1 MKYSVK
7 FYPEKRFTKIDK
19 SKTTTRKEEPTNYK
33 EIIKDVPVFLSVT
46 YSLKQV
52 FYYTGKSCNIDQ
64 WDKTA
69 SRMKKNQIAP
79 NGQTTTSF
87 NSDLDEIKVAI
98 DSLFKIYD
106 ATNVTPSPDQLR
118 NDLKTKLGKEVK
130 KEQEPEK
137 VGFFERFD
145 KYIKDAPLSHGRKKV
160 LKSTCKKVREFNPA
174 TTFDNLDSQYL
185 TDFHNYLVGD
195 RNLSK
200 NGAINEM
207 KRLRA
212 FFGYAIKKE
221 WTVNYPFKSFTIEP
235 ETYGE
240 PIYISVEE
248 RDKLYNAVIEDEC
261 LARVRDIFVFQCLVG
276 CRVGDLTKLK
286 KSNIVNGC
294 IEYIASKTKDESP
307 RIARIPLTPKAKV
320 ILAKYDLSDGQL
332 LPFISDQ
339 KYNDY
344 IKKLFKLDN
353 VKLTRIV
360 TIADSKTRESVQKS
374 IADIASS
381 HMARRVFVSGLYHKG
396 VKDSI
401 IASMSGHVEN
411 SKAFSRY
418 YSVSE
423 ADQKEAMKAI
433 E

>member
-7 FYPEKRFTKIDK
+7 FYTEKRKGETENLPI
-19 SKTTTRKEEPTNYK
+19 R
-33 EIIKDVPVFLSVT
+33 LSVS
-46 YSLKQV
+46 YPLNRME
-52 FYYTGKSCNIDQ
+52 YYTGKRCNVKQ
-64 WDKTA
+64 WDVET

-87 NSDLDEIKVAI
+87 NSDLDEIKVAV

-106 ATNVTPSPDQLR
+106 ATNVTPSPEQLR

-130 KEQEPEK
+130 AEPEPEQI
-137 VGFFERFD
+137 GFFERYE
-145 KYIKDAPLSHGRKKV
+145 KYMKDAPVSHDRKKV
-160 LKSTCKKVREFNPA
+160 LKTNCKKVREFNPG

-185 TDFHNYLVGD
+185 TDFYNYLIGTCK
-195 RNLSK
+195 LSK
-200 NGAINEM
+200 NGAVNEM

-212 FFGYAIKKE
+212 FLGYAIKKE
-221 WTVNYPFKSFTIEP
+221 WTVNYPFKSFSMEA
-235 ETYGE
+235 ESYGD

-248 RDKLYNAVIEDEC
+248 RDILFNAVIEDDR
-261 LARVRDIFVFQCLVG
+261 LARVRDIFVFQCLTG
-276 CRVGDLTKLK
+276 CRVGDLTKLT

-294 IEYIASKTKDESP
+294 IEYIASKTKDDSP
-307 RIARIPLTPKAKV
+307 RIARIPLTTKATA
-320 ILAKYDLSDGQL
+320 ILAKYDLPEGQL

-339 KYNDY
+339 KYNKY
-344 IKKLFKLDN
+344 IKDLFKLDS

-360 TIADSKTRESVQKS
+360 TIADSKTRVSVQKS

-381 HMARRVFVSGLYHKG
+381 HMARRVFVSGLFHKG
-396 VKDSI
+396 VKNSI

-423 ADQKEAMKAI
+423 ADQKEAMKSI

>member
-7 FYPEKRFTKIDK
+7 FYPEKRDG
-19 SKTTTRKEEPTNYK
+19 KTEN
-33 EIIKDVPVFLSVT
+33 VPVMLSVT
-46 YSLKQV
+46 YSLKRI
-52 FYYTGKSCNIDQ
+52 FYYTGLRCNIDKDPKKSQ
-64 WDKTA
+64 WDIEA

-79 NGQTTTSF
+79 DGSTSAKF
-87 NSDLDEIKVAI
+87 NSDLDVIKVAV

-106 ATNVTPSPDQLR
+106 ATNVTPAPDQIR

-130 KEQEPEK
+130 KEPQAEK

-145 KYIKDAPLSHGRKKV
+145 KYIADAPLSYGRKKV
-160 LKSTCKKVREFNPA
+160 LKSTCKKLKEFNPG
-174 TTFDNLDSQYL
+174 TTFDILDSQYL
-185 TDFHNYLVGD
+185 TDYYNNLVGT
-195 RNLSK
+195 RSLSK
-200 NGAINEM
+200 NGAVNEM

-212 FFGYAIKKE
+212 FLGYAVKKE
-221 WTVNYPFKSFTIEP
+221 WTVNYPFKSYAIEP

-240 PIYISVEE
+240 PIYITVEE
-248 RDKLYNAVIEDEC
+248 RDILYNANIEDEH

-276 CRVGDLTKLK
+276 CRVGDLVKLK

-307 RIARIPLTPKAKV
+307 RIARIPLTAKAKA
-320 ILAKYDLSDGQL
+320 ILAKYDLPEGQL

-344 IKKLFKLDN
+344 IKKLFKLDS
-353 VKLTRIV
+353 VKLTRMV
-360 TIADSKTRESVQKS
+360 TVPDSKTRESVQKS

-396 VKDSI
+396 IKDSI

-423 ADQKEAMKAI
+423 ADQIKAMKEI